1 MALLFL
7 ILAAVVVVVPALGL
21 EVLAV
26 AETAV
31 SHLVM
36 FQHLGQP
43 TQAAV
48 VVVTHRAAHQVMVVL
63 ALLSCV
69 IQTLTQSQ

>member
-1 MALLFL
+1 VALLSL
-7 ILAAVVVVVPALGL
+7 ILAAVVVVVIPALGL

-31 SHLVM
+31 LHLVM
-36 FQHLGQP
+36 FQHLEQP

-48 VVVTHRAAHQVMVVL
+48 VAAATRRHRLRSVHQAAPV
-63 ALLSCV
+63 S
-69 IQTLTQSQ
+69 

>member
-1 MALLFL
+1 VALLFL

-48 VVVTHRAAHQVMVVL
+48 VVVVLHHRLLLELRSVHQAAL
-63 ALLSCV
+63 AS
-69 IQTLTQSQ
+69 